1 MIKRAK
7 NKIFSAIMVLF
18 ILFLNSFNALSL
30 NENRISDFIPMMQ
43 LLEPQ
48 SVDSNFYHICFDDK
62 SLNGWSIQIGVYSQK
77 ENAVSAQ
84 NTLLSAVDVW
94 TNIQEI
100 ERDSRVLYRLICM
113 REMNYYA
120 VKKVLNQI
128 KPQFPDAFIS
138 SFLNLKLSIKS

>member
-1 MIKRAK
+1 MIKRAN
-7 NKIFSAIMVLF
+7 NKIFNTIVVLF
-18 ILFLNSFNALSL
+18 ILFLNSFNALGLS
-30 NENRISDFIPMMQ
+30 ENRISDFIKKLQ
-43 LLEPQ
+43 FVEPQ
-48 SVDSNFYHICFDDK
+48 SIDSNVYHICFDDK
-62 SLNGWSIQIGVYSQK
+62 SLNGWSIQIGVYSQM
-77 ENAVSAQ
+77 ENAILAQ

-138 SFLNLKLSIKS
+138 SFLNLKLSVKS